1 MGIFEQA
8 VSGSDFKRKQVILS
22 SSPMSGSTTGFDA
35 SYILLGVNAQSPTR
49 VRLYSDS
56 ASMVDDANRASSSF
70 AFSSTVG
77 LVLDTELDASNL
89 SFTFDPPVIGTTFAA
104 SETWY
109 HISSSTAQSLT
120 FTSYPIEFST
130 SAGRSVI
137 NISGS
142 NIITGSFLQGNTY
155 SPRSF
160 VILSGSSTQPIR
172 LRLYSR
178 DIATVPTSEKT
189 RPFATEP
196 NTGSSLIAD
205 ISFDTPSIQN
215 KFVPI
220 LEAYNLTTYNSGS
233 NFVGYILDNISTSTI
248 ADVIASLYIYS
259 TED

>member
-8 VSGSDFKRKQVILS
+8 VSGSDFKRKQVVLY
-22 SSPMSGSTTGFDA
+22 SSPKSGSTTGFDT
-35 SYILLGVNAQSPTR
+35 SYILLGATAQSPCR
-49 VRLYSDS
+49 IRLYSDS
-56 ASMVDDANRASSSF
+56 ASMVSDANRASSSF
-70 AFSSTVG
+70 DFSSTIG

-104 SETWY
+104 NETWY
-109 HISSSTAQSLT
+109 HISSSLAQSITL
-120 FTSYPIEFST
+120 TSYPIELST
-130 SAGRSVI
+130 SVGRSQI

-142 NIITGSFLQGNTY
+142 NIVTGSFLQGNTY

-160 VILSGSSTQPIR
+160 IILSGSSTHPIR

-178 DIATVPTSEKT
+178 DITTVPTTEKI
-189 RPFATEP
+189 RSFAAEP

-215 KFVPI
+215 KFTPI

-233 NFVGYILDNISTSTI
+233 NFVGYILNNISASTI
-248 ADVIASLYIYS
+248 VDVTASLHIYS